1 MSWSRRRRTSFK
13 HCHPKALFLKPI
25 LAIDTSSAWCSVAL
39 SLDPSGKGMVQ
50 RHELLG
56 PGASQHLLPWITELL
71 QQEGMTW
78 RDLDAIAVGIG
89 PGAFTGVRL
98 AVAVVQGLAL
108 ATHLPVAPVASLD
121 AIAASAIDH
130 PLIQAMDDGKHQF
143 TVAIDARMGEVYW
156 ANYSVMKV
164 AQVGGVKRALPE
176 RMGAIQLSKPEDIQ
190 MSLNECIFGSAVI
203 QYPAYFEQHLP
214 YRQLDGA
221 LGVSASGVLR
231 CAKAMLAK
239 GQFITVDQLEPLYIR
254 NKVALTSAE
263 RGAK

>member
-1 MSWSRRRRTSFK
+1 
-13 HCHPKALFLKPI
+13 
-25 LAIDTSSAWCSVAL
+25 
-39 SLDPSGKGMVQ
+39 MVQ

-71 QQEGMTW
+71 QQEGMTL

-108 ATHLPVAPVASLD
+108 AGHLPVAPVASLD

-130 PLIQAMDDGKHQF
+130 PLIQAMGAGKHEF
-143 TVAIDARMGEVYW
+143 MVAIDARMGEVYW
-156 ANYSVMKV
+156 ANYSVMKA
-164 AQVGGVKRALPE
+164 AQAGNDNTALPE
-176 RMGAIQLSKPEDIQ
+176 RIGDIQLSKPEGIE
-190 MSLNECIFGSAVI
+190 MSLSECVFGSAVT
-203 QYPAYFEQHLP
+203 QYLIHFEQHLP
-214 YRQLDGA
+214 SSQLDGT
-221 LGVSASGVLR
+221 LGVSASGVFR

-239 GQFITVDQLEPLYIR
+239 GQLIAVDQLEPLYVR

>member
-1 MSWSRRRRTSFK
+1 M
-13 HCHPKALFLKPI
+13 KPI

-39 SLDPSGKGMVQ
+39 SLDPSTESMVQ

-71 QQEGMTW
+71 QQEGITL

-108 ATHLPVAPVASLD
+108 ASHLPVAPVASLD

-130 PLIQAMDDGKHQF
+130 PLIQAMDASKHQF
-143 TVAIDARMGEVYW
+143 MVAIDARMGEVYW
-156 ANYSVMKV
+156 ANYSVMKA
-164 AQVGGVKRALPE
+164 AQAGSDSTVLPE
-176 RMGAIQLSKPEDIQ
+176 RMGEIQLSRPEDVQIGI
-190 MSLNECIFGSAVI
+190 SECVFGSAVT
-203 QYPAYFEQHLP
+203 QYPSHFEEYLP
-214 YRQLDGA
+214 SSQLDGS

-239 GQFITVDQLEPLYIR
+239 GQLIAVDQLEPLYVR

>member
-1 MSWSRRRRTSFK
+1 MKR
-13 HCHPKALFLKPI
+13 I

-39 SLDPSGKGMVQ
+39 SFGSTPEHVVE

-56 PGASQHLLPWITELL
+56 PAASQHLLPWITELL
-71 QQEGMTW
+71 QQEGIRL

-108 ATHLPVAPVASLD
+108 ATHIPVAPVASLD

-130 PLIQAMDDGKHQF
+130 PLIQVMEDGRHQF

-156 ANYSVMKV
+156 ANYSVMKAGQ
-164 AQVGGVKRALPE
+164 AQSPSIALPE
-176 RMGAIQLSKPEDIQ
+176 RLGDIQLSKPEDIQ
-190 MSLNECIFGSAVI
+190 MGMSQCVFGSAVT
-203 QYPAYFEQHLP
+203 QYSIHFEQHMP
-214 YRQLDGA
+214 SSQLDGT
-221 LGVSASGVLR
+221 LGVSASGILR
-231 CAKAMLAK
+231 SAKAMLAK
-239 GQFITVDQLEPLYIR
+239 GQLITVDQLEPLYVR

>member
-1 MSWSRRRRTSFK
+1 MKR
-13 HCHPKALFLKPI
+13 I

-39 SLDPSGKGMVQ
+39 SVNDGAEKVAEH
-50 RHELLG
+50 HELLG
-56 PGASQHLLPWITELL
+56 PSASQHILPWITDLL
-71 QQEGMTW
+71 KQEGMGL
-78 RDLDAIAVGIG
+78 RDLDAIAVGVG

-108 ATHLPVAPVASLD
+108 ASRLPVAPVASLD

-130 PLIQAMDDGKHQF
+130 PLIQAMATSKHQF

-156 ANYSVMKV
+156 ANYSVMKA
-164 AQVGGVKRALPE
+164 AQAGNDNTALPE
-176 RMGAIQLSKPEDIQ
+176 RIGDIQLSKPEDIQ
-190 MSLNECIFGSAVI
+190 MSLSECVFGSAVT
-203 QYPAYFEQHLP
+203 QYPAYFEQHMP
-214 YRQLDGA
+214 PSKLDGT

-239 GQFITVDQLEPLYIR
+239 GQLIAVDQLEPLYVR

>member
-1 MSWSRRRRTSFK
+1 
-13 HCHPKALFLKPI
+13 LKRI

-39 SLDPSGKGMVQ
+39 SVDSATKPWVE

-71 QQEGMTW
+71 QQEGITL

-108 ATHLPVAPVASLD
+108 ASHLPVAPVASLD
-121 AIAASAIDH
+121 AIAATAVAH
-130 PLIQAMDDGKHQF
+130 PLIKGMDASKHQF

-156 ANYSVMKV
+156 ANYRIQQDRQTDEPSS
-164 AQVGGVKRALPE
+164 ALPE
-176 RMGAIQLSKPEDIQ
+176 RIGDIQLSKPDDIQ
-190 MSLNECIFGSAVI
+190 IGLSQYVFGSAVA
-203 QYPAYFEQHLP
+203 QYPAYFEQFISSRHC
-214 YRQLDGA
+214 DGA

-231 CAKAMLAK
+231 CAKSILAK
-239 GQFITVDQLEPLYIR
+239 GQLIAVDQLEPLYVR
-254 NKVALTSAE
+254 NKVALTTAE

>member
-1 MSWSRRRRTSFK
+1 M
-13 HCHPKALFLKPI
+13 KPI

-39 SLDPSGKGMVQ
+39 SIDPSTEGVLE

-71 QQEGMTW
+71 QHEGITL

-98 AVAVVQGLAL
+98 GVAVVQGLAL
-108 ATHLPVAPVASLD
+108 ASYLPVAPVASLD
-121 AIAASAIDH
+121 AIAAIAINH
-130 PLIQAMDDGKHQF
+130 PLIQAMDASKHQL

-156 ANYSVMKV
+156 ANYSVMKA
-164 AQVGGVKRALPE
+164 AQAGSNNTVLPE
-176 RMGAIQLSKPEDIQ
+176 RLGEIQLSKPEDVQIG
-190 MSLNECIFGSAVI
+190 MSECVFGSAVT
-203 QYPAYFEQHLP
+203 QYPGHFEEYLP
-214 YRQLDGA
+214 SSRLDGT

-231 CAKAMLAK
+231 SAKAMLAK
-239 GQFITVDQLEPLYIR
+239 GQLIAVDQLEPLYVR

-263 RGAK
+263 RSAK

>member
-1 MSWSRRRRTSFK
+1 M
-13 HCHPKALFLKPI
+13 KPI

-39 SLDPSGKGMVQ
+39 SLDSSTKGVVQ

-56 PGASQHLLPWITELL
+56 PEASQHLLPWITDLL
-71 QQEGMTW
+71 KQEGIAF
-78 RDLDAIAVGIG
+78 RDLNAIAVGIG

-98 AVAVVQGLAL
+98 AVAAVQGLAL
-108 ATHLPVAPVASLD
+108 ASHLPVAPVASLD
-121 AIAASAIDH
+121 AIAATAVDH
-130 PLIQAMDDGKHQF
+130 PLIQAMGAGKHQF

-156 ANYSVMKV
+156 ANYSVMKA
-164 AQVGGVKRALPE
+164 AQAGNDNTALPE
-176 RMGAIQLSKPEDIQ
+176 RIGDIQLTKPEEIQ
-190 MSLNECIFGSAVI
+190 MGMSQCVFGSAVT
-203 QYPAYFEQHLP
+203 QYPIHFEQHMP
-214 YRQLDGA
+214 SSQLDGA

-239 GQFITVDQLEPLYIR
+239 GQLIAVDQLEPLYVR

>member
-1 MSWSRRRRTSFK
+1 
-13 HCHPKALFLKPI
+13 LKRI

-39 SLDPSGKGMVQ
+39 SLDPSAESVAQ

-71 QQEGMTW
+71 QQEGITL

-108 ATHLPVAPVASLD
+108 ASHLPVAPVASLD
-121 AIAASAIDH
+121 AIAATAVAH
-130 PLIQAMDDGKHQF
+130 PLIKGMDASKHQF

-156 ANYSVMKV
+156 ANYSVMKA
-164 AQVGGVKRALPE
+164 AQEGGDNTALPE
-176 RMGAIQLSKPEDIQ
+176 RIGDIQLSKPEDIQ
-190 MSLNECIFGSAVI
+190 IGVSKFVFGSAVT
-203 QYPAYFEQHLP
+203 QYPNHFDEHMP
-214 YRQLDGA
+214 SSQLDGR

-239 GQFITVDQLEPLYIR
+239 GQLIAVDQLEPLYVR

-263 RGAK
+263 RSAK

>member
-1 MSWSRRRRTSFK
+1 M
-13 HCHPKALFLKPI
+13 AE
-25 LAIDTSSAWCSVAL
+25 
-39 SLDPSGKGMVQ
+39 

-56 PGASQHLLPWITELL
+56 PGASQHLLPWITDLL
-71 QQEGMTW
+71 KQEGMAL

-98 AVAVVQGLAL
+98 SIAVTQGLAY
-108 ATHLPVAPVASLD
+108 AANLPLAPVASLD

-130 PLIQAMDDGKHQF
+130 RLLQTMDASKYQF

-156 ANYSVMKV
+156 ANYSVMKA
-164 AQVGGVKRALPE
+164 AQAGNDNTALPE
-176 RMGAIQLSKPEDIQ
+176 RVGDIQLSKPEDIE
-190 MSLNECIFGSAVI
+190 MSLSEGVFGSAVT
-203 QYPAYFEQHLP
+203 QYPIHFEQHLP
-214 YRQLDGA
+214 SSQLDGTF
-221 LGVSASGVLR
+221 GVSARGVLR

-239 GQFITVDQLEPLYIR
+239 GQLTAVDQLEPLYIR

>member
-1 MSWSRRRRTSFK
+1 MKR
-13 HCHPKALFLKPI
+13 I

-39 SLDPSGKGMVQ
+39 STDTSVERLVE

-56 PGASQHLLPWITELL
+56 PSASQHLLPWITDLL
-71 QQEGMTW
+71 KQEGMGL

-98 AVAVVQGLAL
+98 GVAVVQGLAL
-108 ATHLPVAPVASLD
+108 ATDLPVAPVASLD

-130 PLIQAMDDGKHQF
+130 RLLPAMDASKYEF

-156 ANYSVMKV
+156 ANYNVRKAVQAGSDTIV
-164 AQVGGVKRALPE
+164 LPE
-176 RMGAIQLSKPEDIQ
+176 RIGAIQLSKPEDIQ
-190 MSLNECIFGSAVI
+190 IGMSQCVFGSAVT
-203 QYPAYFEQHLP
+203 QYPTYFEQCIP
-214 YRQLDGA
+214 SSQMDGA

-231 CAKAMLAK
+231 CAQAMAANHQL
-239 GQFITVDQLEPLYIR
+239 ITVDQLEPLYVR

>member
-1 MSWSRRRRTSFK
+1 
-13 HCHPKALFLKPI
+13 LKRI

-39 SLDPSGKGMVQ
+39 SVNDGVERIAE

-71 QQEGMTW
+71 QHEGITL
-78 RDLDAIAVGIG
+78 RNLDAIAVGIG

-108 ATHLPVAPVASLD
+108 ASHLPIAPVASLD

-156 ANYSVMKV
+156 ANYSIDQDR
-164 AQVGGVKRALPE
+164 QVCGTNIALPE
-176 RMGAIQLSKPEDIQ
+176 RLGDIQMSKPEDIQ
-190 MSLNECIFGSAVI
+190 MSLSECVFGSAI
-203 QYPAYFEQHLP
+203 TQYPIHFEQHMP
-214 YRQLDGA
+214 SSQLDGA
-221 LGVSASGVLR
+221 LGVSASGVLC

-239 GQFITVDQLEPLYIR
+239 GQLIAVDQLEPLYVR

>member
-1 MSWSRRRRTSFK
+1 MKR
-13 HCHPKALFLKPI
+13 I

-39 SLDPSGKGMVQ
+39 SLDPSAKRVAQ

-71 QQEGMTW
+71 QQEGIRL

-108 ATHLPVAPVASLD
+108 ATHIPVAPVASLD
-121 AIAASAIDH
+121 ATAASAIDH
-130 PLIQAMDDGKHQF
+130 PLIQMMEDGKHQF

-156 ANYSVMKV
+156 ANYSIDQNL
-164 AQVGGVKRALPE
+164 QVSGTSIALPE
-176 RMGAIQLSKPEDIQ
+176 RLGDIQLSKPEDIQ
-190 MSLNECIFGSAVI
+190 MGMSQCVFGSAVT
-203 QYPAYFEQHLP
+203 QYSSHFEQHMP
-214 YRQLDGA
+214 SSQLDGT

-231 CAKAMLAK
+231 SAKAMLAK
-239 GQFITVDQLEPLYIR
+239 GQLIAVDQLEPLYVR

>member
-1 MSWSRRRRTSFK
+1 
-13 HCHPKALFLKPI
+13 LKSI

-39 SLDPSGKGMVQ
+39 SLGSSTEGAVQ

-56 PGASQHLLPWITELL
+56 PEASQHLLPWITDLL
-71 QQEGMTW
+71 KQEGIAF

-108 ATHLPVAPVASLD
+108 ASHLPVAPVASLD
-121 AIAASAIDH
+121 AIAATAVDH
-130 PLIQAMDDGKHQF
+130 PLIQAMGAGKHQF

-156 ANYSVMKV
+156 ANYSVMKAV
-164 AQVGGVKRALPE
+164 QAGNDNTALPE
-176 RMGAIQLSKPEDIQ
+176 RIGDIQLTKPEEIQ
-190 MSLNECIFGSAVI
+190 MGMSKCVFGSAVT
-203 QYPAYFEQHLP
+203 QYPIHFEQHMP
-214 YRQLDGA
+214 SSQLDGA

-239 GQFITVDQLEPLYIR
+239 GQLIAVDQLEPLYVR

>member
-1 MSWSRRRRTSFK
+1 MKR
-13 HCHPKALFLKPI
+13 I

-39 SLDPSGKGMVQ
+39 SLDPSTKGMVQ

-71 QQEGMTW
+71 QQEGMTL

-121 AIAASAIDH
+121 AIAATAIDH
-130 PLIQAMDDGKHQF
+130 RLMQAIDASKHEF

-156 ANYSVMKV
+156 ANYGVTKT
-164 AQVGGVKRALPE
+164 AQAGCQTIALPE
-176 RMGAIQLSKPEDIQ
+176 RLGEIQLSKPEDIEMG
-190 MSLNECIFGSAVI
+190 MSQWVFGSAVS
-203 QYPAYFEQHLP
+203 QYPIYFEQHMP
-214 YRQLDGA
+214 SSQLDGT

-231 CAKAMLAK
+231 CAKAMLTN
-239 GQFITVDQLEPLYIR
+239 GQLIAVDQLEPLYVR

>member
-1 MSWSRRRRTSFK
+1 
-13 HCHPKALFLKPI
+13 LKSI

-39 SLDPSGKGMVQ
+39 SLDPSTEGVLE

-71 QQEGMTW
+71 QHEGITL

-98 AVAVVQGLAL
+98 GVAVVQGLAL
-108 ATHLPVAPVASLD
+108 ASHLPVAPVASLD
-121 AIAASAIDH
+121 AIAASALDH
-130 PLIQAMDDGKHQF
+130 PLIQAMDAGKYQF

-156 ANYSVMKV
+156 ANYSVMKA
-164 AQVGGVKRALPE
+164 AQAGSNNTVLPE
-176 RMGAIQLSKPEDIQ
+176 RLGEIQLSKPEDVQIG
-190 MSLNECIFGSAVI
+190 MSECMFGSAVT
-203 QYPAYFEQHLP
+203 QYLGHFEEHLP
-214 YRQLDGA
+214 SSRLDGT

-231 CAKAMLAK
+231 SAKAMLAK
-239 GQFITVDQLEPLYIR
+239 GQLIAVDQLEPLYVR

>member
-1 MSWSRRRRTSFK
+1 M
-13 HCHPKALFLKPI
+13 KPI

-39 SLDPSGKGMVQ
+39 SLDPSTEDALE

-56 PGASQHLLPWITELL
+56 PGASQHLLPWITDLL
-71 QQEGMTW
+71 QQEGITLQ
-78 RDLDAIAVGIG
+78 DLDAIAVGIG

-130 PLIQAMDDGKHQF
+130 PWVRAMDASKHHF

-156 ANYSVMKV
+156 ANYSLRKTGQAAGDTIV
-164 AQVGGVKRALPE
+164 LPE
-176 RMGAIQLSKPEDIQ
+176 RIGAIKLSKPEEIQ
-190 MSLNECIFGSAVI
+190 MGLSECVFGSAVT
-203 QYPAYFEQHLP
+203 QYPIHFEQRMP
-214 YRQLDGA
+214 SRQLDGT

-231 CAKAMLAK
+231 CAKEMLVKQQLIA
-239 GQFITVDQLEPLYIR
+239 VDQLEPLYVR

>member
-1 MSWSRRRRTSFK
+1 
-13 HCHPKALFLKPI
+13 LKSI

-39 SLDPSGKGMVQ
+39 SLGPSTEGAVQ

-56 PGASQHLLPWITELL
+56 PEASQHLLPWITDLL
-71 QQEGMTW
+71 KQEGIAL

-108 ATHLPVAPVASLD
+108 ASHLPVAPVASLD
-121 AIAASAIDH
+121 AIAATAVDH
-130 PLIQAMDDGKHQF
+130 PLIQAMGAGKHQF

-156 ANYSVMKV
+156 ANYSVMKA
-164 AQVGGVKRALPE
+164 AQAGNDNTALPE
-176 RMGAIQLSKPEDIQ
+176 RIGDIQLTKPEEIQ
-190 MSLNECIFGSAVI
+190 MGMSQCVFGSAVT
-203 QYPAYFEQHLP
+203 QYPIHFEQHMP
-214 YRQLDGA
+214 SGQLDGA

-239 GQFITVDQLEPLYIR
+239 GQLIAVDQLEPLYVR